1 MTASMI
7 SLPTTNERGFYE
19 IRLES
24 VGGLGANL
32 SGKILGEVGAL
43 QLGLN
48 SSSFASY
55 GSEKKGTP
63 VKSFI
68 RWCDPEQEIRISTPI
83 TEPHLLGLFHEALAG
98 KVAVTA
104 GVTEQTA
111 VVVNSE
117 GTPDEVRDLLKLCAG
132 KVYCVDALGIAMEEK
147 TRVNMVMLGALA
159 KASGFIPLEA
169 IEESVEHAIGKKYP
183 AALEGNLR
191 GIKRGYEE
199 VVMKEYK
206 ADGKYEYVEAKEVQY
221 EWGWDNAPIGGIN
234 PHVGSMIS
242 NDMLASREGYVPE
255 FIKER
260 CINCGLCDSTC
271 PDMVYQFV
279 PGEYRNKPAMVNLGP
294 DYHHCKGCL
303 RCVEVCPVAAL
314 VAVKEREFD
323 LWDIHVRNQE
333 LIVDK
338 MEFEEVGSNAIVD
351 VQSYENE
358 VETTEE
364 GGAK

>member
-1 MTASMI
+1 MIASAI

-43 QLGLN
+43 ELGLN

-104 GVTEQTA
+104 GVTEKTA

-117 GTPDEVRDLLKLCAG
+117 STPGEVRDMLKLYAG
-132 KVYCVDALGIAMEEK
+132 KIYCIDALGIAMEEK

-159 KASGFIPLEA
+159 KASGFIPLKA
-169 IEESVEHAIGKKYP
+169 IEESVENAIGKKYP
-183 AALEGNLR
+183 TALAGNLR

-199 VVMKEYK
+199 VVMEEY
-206 ADGKYEYVEAKEVQY
+206 
-221 EWGWDNAPIGGIN
+221 
-234 PHVGSMIS
+234 S
-242 NDMLASREGYVPE
+242 
-255 FIKER
+255 
-260 CINCGLCDSTC
+260 
-271 PDMVYQFV
+271 
-279 PGEYRNKPAMVNLGP
+279 
-294 DYHHCKGCL
+294 
-303 RCVEVCPVAAL
+303 
-314 VAVKEREFD
+314 
-323 LWDIHVRNQE
+323 
-333 LIVDK
+333 VDRK
-338 MEFEEVGSNAIVD
+338 SVV
-351 VQSYENE
+351 
-358 VETTEE
+358 
-364 GGAK
+364 